1 MRRFDKLLRIDRR
14 DYPEEALREALM
26 NLLVHRDYAFHAS
39 GLISVYTDRIEFV
52 SIGGLLPGI
61 LLEDVM
67 AGVSVCRNQNLAN
80 VFYRLRLIEA
90 IWNRHQKDH
99 ECLRWNGAYTA
110 Y

>member
-1 MRRFDKLLRIDRR
+1 
-14 DYPEEALREALM
+14 M

-90 IWNRHQKDH
+90 YGTGIKKIMN
-99 ECLRWNGAYTA
+99 AYGGTELTPLIETNT
-110 Y
+110 